1 MEFNRFLSHAGL
13 DSIHLHD
20 SVCGRCRAI
29 FEYFETVESGA
40 LFCAS
45 CAAAAFRP
53 FEFHAQDALAFPFR
67 GKFHLLAL
75 SFQFQKTGIV
85 GIVAVHFSV
94 ADFENAVRHFIQEIT
109 VMGDHKDGS
118 AVIFQVILEPGE
130 HRIVEMVCRLV
141 EDQDVK
147 IGRKHF
153 CQGNL
158 AALAAR
164 EGVEFYVVFGDTEL
178 YKVTLH
184 LPVLL
189 ITGKGVGQHGGILWK
204 FRCLRKIGH
213 FEVVLADNLAG
224 IRGLLSCCHAQ
235 QRGFSGS
242 VDSDDADLVAL
253 LQAEGSIVKNQFIAE
268 QFADVFD
275 VDDIH
280 LHSSATVWLMTFPS
294 ALPFI
299 SAITAFM
306 MAPLFLV
313 ARTSANF
320 SWM

>member
-1 MEFNRFLSHAGL
+1 
-13 DSIHLHD
+13 
-20 SVCGRCRAI
+20 
-29 FEYFETVESGA
+29 
-40 LFCAS
+40 
-45 CAAAAFRP
+45 
-53 FEFHAQDALAFPFR
+53 
-67 GKFHLLAL
+67 
-75 SFQFQKTGIV
+75 
-85 GIVAVHFSV
+85 
-94 ADFENAVRHFIQEIT
+94 
-109 VMGDHKDGS
+109 MGDHKDGS

-164 EGVEFYVVFGDTEL
+164 EGVDFCVVFGDTEL
-178 YKVTLH
+178 YKVALH

-189 ITGKGVGQHGGILWK
+189 IAGKGVGQHGGILWK

-224 IRGLLSCCHAQ
+224 IRGLISCYYAQ

-306 MAPLFLV
+306 MAPLLLV

-320 SWM
+320 SLM